1 MSPGSPRQE
10 CLRGTLATSWGDGEQ
25 GPVKSRW
32 CRVGRAGRHLGCSQP
47 RTQHGA
53 LISSVTRGPLGKRGG
68 PTLRPAL
75 RGAGGQL
82 CAGQWA
88 LQAVGPAPPSGL
100 PLAWTGWGGRVPFP
114 RTPLGGGSP
123 LARRVTVV
131 HVVLGAQPLSVT
143 QCRGDGHLC
152 VMSVSSASSWG
163 VCWGGGGPTNTA
175 VLTFCEADELGSQIP
190 LALRCGGFLP

>member
-1 MSPGSPRQE
+1 M
-10 CLRGTLATSWGDGEQ
+10 
-25 GPVKSRW
+25 
-32 CRVGRAGRHLGCSQP
+32 GCSQP
-47 RTQHGA
+47 RTQHGDA
-53 LISSVTRGPLGKRGG
+53 HQFGHSWATRQTWRTYSAPGAERSWWPAVCGTVGAAGGG
-68 PTLRPAL
+68 PSTTLRAAACP
-75 RGAGGQL
+75 G
-82 CAGQWA
+82 W
-88 LQAVGPAPPSGL
+88 VG
-100 PLAWTGWGGRVPFP
+100 GGRVSFP

-123 LARRVTVV
+123 LASRVTVV